1 MSNSF
6 GKRLRKLRLAKN
18 MTQSELGKV
27 VNVTNVGV
35 AKWESDDR
43 FPDKDTLIKLAD
55 FFDVSLDYLLG
66 RTDYPK
72 ATVHKTEVDGHDVEI
87 GYDKEVYPDG
97 LTHEQVIEILKS
109 LKAAGFSFSPKE
121 DSEKDS

>member
-66 RTDYPK
+66 RTDHPN